1 MENERTD
8 IPPESGSPEL
18 IGVAKN
24 LARIINRDSFPAG
37 MRATL
42 RRLRPGQVWPMA
54 FWDLALVHIPEGLRH
69 SEAQER
75 QWAVVMQAM
84 ALMAPGGQEGIGLG
98 TALARV
104 GGDTMRHRLM
114 RLVQS
119 RGEGLEDQ
127 LRLTARLLASHN
139 QAVDQAD
146 FARVLLYHGE
156 TAVRVRRE
164 LVRSFLATCSKSAV
178 YLEPSAPVEAE

>member
-8 IPPESGSPEL
+8 IPSGPGSSAL
-18 IGVAKN
+18 TDVARN
-24 LARIINRDSFPAG
+24 LARIINRESFPSG
-37 MRATL
+37 MRAAL

-54 FWDLALVHIPEGLRH
+54 FWDLALAHIPEDLLR
-69 SEAQER
+69 SETQER

-84 ALMAPGGQEGIGLG
+84 ALMAPVGQAGIGLG

-119 RGEGLEDQ
+119 RDQGLEDQ
-127 LRLTARLLASHN
+127 IRLTARLLASHD
-139 QAVDQAD
+139 QAVDQTD
-146 FARVLLYHGE
+146 FARLLLYPGE

-164 LVRSFLATCSKSAV
+164 LVRSFLSACSKAAAC
-178 YLEPSAPVEAE
+178 PKPDAPVKAE